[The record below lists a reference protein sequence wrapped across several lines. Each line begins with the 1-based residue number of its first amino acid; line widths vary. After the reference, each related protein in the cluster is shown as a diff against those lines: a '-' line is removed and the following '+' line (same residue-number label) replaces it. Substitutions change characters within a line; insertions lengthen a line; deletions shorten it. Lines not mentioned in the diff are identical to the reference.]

1 MTLDRRRNA
10 IRPDL
15 ADARLK
21 GQVQAERFVDGRP
34 ARVAAPLA
42 PLRRRPASDAPLE
55 TEALCSEALTVF
67 EDAGEGWMWVQL
79 ASDGYVGWMP
89 SEAVAFGA
97 AAPTHIVHVPRTLVF
112 PGPDIKRPP
121 LYGLTMGAGIVAA
134 GTAEDANA
142 TYVLVE
148 PFGAVVSHHCRPAAD
163 AAAADFVVVAE
174 ALTNVPYLWGG
185 KSALGIDCSGLVQ
198 LAVGMAGLALP
209 RDTDMQ
215 EAEAGAPLAPG
226 AALQRGDLIFWKGH
240 VGIMRDAGTLLHAN
254 AHHMMVASEPLAEA
268 EARAAAKGSPVTS
281 RRRLAIG

>member
-10 IRPDL
+10 VRPDL

-21 GQVQAERFVDGRP
+21 GHVAAERFADGRP
-34 ARVAAPLA
+34 ARVATPLA

-55 TEALCSEALTVF
+55 TEALCGEALTVF

-121 LYGLTMGAGIVAA
+121 LCGLTMGAGIVAA

-148 PFGAVVSHHCRPAAD
+148 PFGAIVSHHCTPAAG
-163 AAAADFVVVAE
+163 AAATDYVGVAE
-174 ALTNVPYLWGG
+174 GLMNVPYLWGG

-198 LAVGMAGLALP
+198 LAAGMAGLALP

-226 AALQRGDLIFWKGH
+226 AAMRRGDLVFWKGH
-240 VGIMRDAGTLLHAN
+240 VGIMQDARTLLHAN
-254 AHHMMVASEPLAEA
+254 AHHMMVASEPLAQA